1 MSGAELV
8 KWMSS
13 RKDELRESYCGNGS
27 SLETNDGGD
36 NASTVAEVDS
46 KISAAVKKAMKYDL
60 YLGLESTWL
69 YKK

>member
-13 RKDELRESYCGNGS
+13 RKDKLRESYCGNGS
-27 SLETNDGGD
+27 SLETN
-36 NASTVAEVDS
+36 ASTVAEVDG